1 MIFLIDDKKQRQ
13 LGYGWND
20 DKFNNVKK
28 FVMPIYNYEQILEE
42 NIRNNIFKSG
52 NVVLFHESFFD
63 TTYNKHEKDSITIR
77 TELEKYAKSSEDFS
91 VAFFS
96 GSKNSRFREKNV
108 INLPVGT
115 LYANLE
121 IFVEKYVNGETDFRF
136 LLFGENPDIEE
147 YLIQSLEI
155 ANQNLDL
162 IKNYESSAKNLYL
175 KPSKDFIQKPL
186 LEFDEKII
194 FKVSDKDFNEKVLE
208 WLNEKNYD
216 NIFIP
221 LCIGSILSDYNGLRL
236 AMHIRTTSTLSQ
248 FANIFI
254 YGIVDHSY
262 LVQNEYYDV
271 LKTKNVKLIE
281 YKRSSFKD
289 ALFLN
294 LSDLKKDILS
304 DELNKIKLNP
314 QGSYFDNHSI
324 ANVWGVY
331 QLARNANIKID
342 EIKDFEF
349 EKLTD
354 IYFKW
359 LIAKNNLSTSI
370 SEEQKNEQLKYYEK
384 LNEQLRYTEKLP
396 GVKVVK
402 KIDLSKFK
410 RK

>member
-20 DKFNNVKK
+20 DKFEHVKE

-42 NIRNNIFKSG
+42 NRRNTIFKSG

-63 TTYNKHEKDSITIR
+63 TTDNKHEKDSLTIR
-77 TELEKYAKSSEDFS
+77 VELEKYAKSSDDFM

-96 GSKNSRFREKNV
+96 GSKNSRFHDKNI

-121 IFVEKYVNGETDFRF
+121 IFIEKYAKSITDPRF
-136 LLFGENPDIEE
+136 LLFGENPVIEE
-147 YLIQSLEI
+147 YLTKEI
-155 ANQNLDL
+155 EFANQNLDL
-162 IKNYESSAKNLYL
+162 LKNYESSAKNLYL

-186 LEFDEKII
+186 QDFDEKII

-208 WLNEKNYD
+208 WLSEKKYD

-221 LCIGSILSDYNGLRL
+221 LCFGSILSDYSGLRL
-236 AMHIRTTSTLSQ
+236 ALHIRTTHTLSQ

-254 YGIVDHSY
+254 YGIVDHPY
-262 LVQNEYYDV
+262 LIQNEYFDI
-271 LKTKNVKLIE
+271 LKTKNVMLIG
-281 YKRSSFKD
+281 YKRASFKD

-294 LSDLKKDILS
+294 LSDLNLDNLAV
-304 DELNKIKLNP
+304 ELAKIKLNP
-314 QGSYFDNHSI
+314 PGNYFDNHSI

-342 EIKDFEF
+342 EIKGFEL
-349 EKLTD
+349 EKLSD

-359 LIAKNNLSTSI
+359 LIAKNNLNISI
-370 SEEQKNEQLKYYEK
+370 SEEQKNEQLQYSEK
-384 LNEQLRYTEKLP
+384 LIEQLRYSEKLP
-396 GVKVVK
+396 GLKVVK
-402 KIDLSKFK
+402 KIDLSKFNK
-410 RK
+410 K